1 MKYKAIG
8 FDYSGVI
15 TESSGSLF
23 TINACNILNINKDTF
38 FDVYL
43 KNNYLLNTT
52 DINIKDFWIKL
63 LKEWGKEEKEKEFL
77 EFINSRE
84 SDRKYNYE
92 LITFIKELKNLGYK
106 IALLSNN
113 SSKLNDMLI
122 EDKINI
128 LFDVIL
134 ISGDVGYMKPSV
146 EIFQI
151 LNEKLKI
158 NGKELV
164 FVDDFEKNFIN
175 ADKIGF
181 TPVLYTN
188 FKKLKDDFKK
198 LGII

>member
-92 LITFIKELKNLGYK
+92 LITFVKELKNLGYK

-151 LNEKLKI
+151 LNEKLEI

>member
-113 SSKLNDMLI
+113 SSKLNDTLI

-164 FVDDFEKNFIN
+164 FVDDFDKNFIN